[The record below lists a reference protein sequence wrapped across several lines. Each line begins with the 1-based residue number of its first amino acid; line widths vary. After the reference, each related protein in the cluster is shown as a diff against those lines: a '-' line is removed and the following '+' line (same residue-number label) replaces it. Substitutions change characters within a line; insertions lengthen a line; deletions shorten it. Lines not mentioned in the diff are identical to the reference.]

1 MKKTELLNHAH
12 KMLKDAGVPD
22 FEESARRLLILATGI
37 KDSDY
42 FSLENV
48 PDEKAKEFIDLVNK
62 RCKHIPLDK
71 LIGFKDFYGV
81 RIPFDKNVL
90 TPRYE
95 TEFLVDRIVMD
106 IKNKYS
112 QVRLNLP
119 YRPITVLDLCTG
131 SGCVG
136 LAIANATGANVT
148 MSDISKT
155 ALAIAKKNCEL
166 NNKIRKD
173 KKEPPINPNFVLSD
187 MFKNIEYSFDI
198 IVCNPPYVRTQ
209 DLNKLEIEV
218 RDFDPILALDGG
230 KDGLDFYRTIAK
242 EAHKYLN
249 NSGTLYLEI
258 GIGQA
263 EKIVK
268 MLRNHFDDVQVKQD
282 LAGIDRFII
291 AKKRD

>member
-1 MKKTELLNHAH
+1 MKKVELLKKAH
-12 KMLKDAGVPD
+12 GLLNNSSVPD
-22 FEESARRLLILATGI
+22 YEESARRLLMMVMGI
-37 KDSDY
+37 DDSAY
-42 FSLENV
+42 LRLENV
-48 PDEKAKEFIDLVNK
+48 PDKKVDEFLDLIQK
-62 RCKHIPLDK
+62 RCKHVPMDK
-71 LIGFKDFYGV
+71 LIGYKFFYGV
-81 RIPFDKNVL
+81 KIPFDKNVL

-106 IKNKYS
+106 IKNLYS

-119 YRPITVLDLCTG
+119 FKPITVLDLCTG

-148 MSDISKT
+148 MSDIGKT
-155 ALAIAKKNCEL
+155 ALAVAKKNCEL
-166 NNKIRKD
+166 NNQIRGNE
-173 KKEPPINPNFVLSD
+173 KEPPINPNFVLSD
-187 MFKNIEYSFDI
+187 MFKNINYTFDI
-198 IVCNPPYVRTQ
+198 IVCNPPYIRTQ

-218 RDFDPILALDGG
+218 RDFDPMLALDGG

-242 EAHKYLN
+242 EAYKYLN
-249 NSGTLYLEI
+249 DAGTLYLEI

-268 MLRNHFDDVQVKQD
+268 MLNTHFDNIQVKQD

-291 AKKRD
+291 AKKRV

>member
-1 MKKTELLNHAH
+1 MKKTELLRQAFE
-12 KMLKDAGVPD
+12 MLKDAGVPD
-22 FEESARRLLILATGI
+22 FEESARRLLILATEV
-37 KDSDY
+37 KESEY

-48 PDEKAKEFIDLVNK
+48 SDEKAKEFIDLIKK

-71 LIGFKDFYGV
+71 LIGFKNFYGV

-106 IKNKYS
+106 IKTLYS

-119 YRPITVLDLCTG
+119 FKPITVLDLCTG

-155 ALAIAKKNCEL
+155 ALSIAKKNCEL
-166 NNKIRKD
+166 NNNVRKY
-173 KKEPPINPNFVLSD
+173 KKEPPITPNFVLSD
-187 MFKNIEYSFDI
+187 MFKNIDYSFDV
-198 IVCNPPYVRTQ
+198 IVCNPPYIRTQ

-218 RDFDPILALDGG
+218 RDFDPALALDGG

-242 EAHKYLN
+242 ESHKYLN
-249 NSGTLYLEI
+249 NEGKLYLEI

-268 MLRNHFDDVQVKQD
+268 MLKSHFDDVQVKQD

-291 AKKRD
+291 AKKRV

>member
-1 MKKTELLNHAH
+1 MKKTELLGQAYA
-12 KMLKDAGVPD
+12 KLKNAGVPD

-37 KDSDY
+37 KDGDY

-48 PDEKAKEFIDLVNK
+48 ADEQAKEFFDLINK
-62 RCKHIPLDK
+62 RCKHIPIDK

-106 IKNKYS
+106 IKNSYS

-119 YRPITVLDLCTG
+119 FKPITVLDLCTG

-148 MSDISKT
+148 MSDIRKT
-155 ALAIAKKNCEL
+155 ALTIAKKNCEL
-166 NNKIRKD
+166 NNNIRKD

-187 MFKNIEYSFDI
+187 MFKNIDYSFDI

-218 RDFDPILALDGG
+218 RDFDPMLALDGG

-249 NSGTLYLEI
+249 NAGTLYLEI

-268 MLRNHFDDVQVKQD
+268 MLKSHFDDVQVKQD

>member
-1 MKKTELLNHAH
+1 MKKTELLGQAYA
-12 KMLKDAGVPD
+12 KLKNAGVPD

-37 KDSDY
+37 KDGDY

-48 PDEKAKEFIDLVNK
+48 ADEQAKEFFDLINK
-62 RCKHIPLDK
+62 RCKHIPIDK

-106 IKNKYS
+106 IKNSYS

-119 YRPITVLDLCTG
+119 FKPITVLDLCTG

-155 ALAIAKKNCEL
+155 ALTIAKKNCEL
-166 NNKIRKD
+166 NNNIRKD

-187 MFKNIEYSFDI
+187 MFKNIDYTFDI

-218 RDFDPILALDGG
+218 RDFDPMLALDGG

-249 NSGTLYLEI
+249 NTGTLYLEI

-268 MLRNHFDDVQVKQD
+268 MLKSHFDDVQVKQD